1 MFANP
6 DDDYNLRII
15 DFGLAEKLGEGEE
28 RVAMRMC
35 GTLEYMSPEV
45 IAEQGHDMQSDWWAL
60 GIVLYELATG
70 SPPFISSDPDIM
82 AESIRFDDIRH
93 KDYFSDEFKDLM
105 DKLTHKLP

>member
-1 MFANP
+1 
-6 DDDYNLRII
+6 
-15 DFGLAEKLGEGEE
+15 
-28 RVAMRMC
+28 
-35 GTLEYMSPEV
+35 
-45 IAEQGHDMQSDWWAL
+45 MQSDWWAL

-70 SPPFISSDPDIM
+70 NPPFISSDPDIM